1 MNVSYNSSENCY
13 NSSVNSFPPNTC
25 KERVKTEF
33 IASTSIE
40 GLPSP
45 IV

>member
-1 MNVSYNSSENCY
+1 MIFYSLMNVSYNST
-13 NSSVNSFPPNTC
+13 VNSFPPNTC